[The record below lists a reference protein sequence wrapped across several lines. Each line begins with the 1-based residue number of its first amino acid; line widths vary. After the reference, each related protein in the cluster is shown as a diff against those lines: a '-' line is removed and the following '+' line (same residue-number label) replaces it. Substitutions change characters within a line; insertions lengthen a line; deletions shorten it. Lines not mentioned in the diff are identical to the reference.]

1 MAEDT
6 SNKRQWTLVQ
16 QRLQTGEKGSLAQF
30 LRDNNFPT
38 SGKFKSAFDAKLV
51 GVKQWSPNQQT
62 FIINEGLSGGKD
74 LTQKKHAHL
83 IPEICAS
90 VKLHIHELPRQD
102 LVKAHV
108 SPLEKLINLAPDERL
123 RVIKLMDGIATE
135 DLDTIIRFI
144 VDNPDIS

>member
-6 SNKRQWTLVQ
+6 SNSRQWTLVQ

-62 FIINEGLSGGKD
+62 FIINEGLTGGKD

-90 VKLHIHELPRQD
+90 VKLNIHELPRQD
-102 LVKAHV
+102 LVKPSV
-108 SPLEKLINLAPDERL
+108 SVFEKLLNLDPDGRL
-123 RVIKLMDGIATE
+123 RVIKLMNGVPIDE
-135 DLDTIIRFI
+135 LDTVINFI
-144 VDNPDIS
+144 TSNPDIT